1 MIKLLQRHF
10 IPVCLHFLMINLLQ
24 RHFIPVCLHFLMIN
38 LWWVPAD
45 DASEGL
51 SEARAGEIVDKQVH
65 GGTHVGEEL
74 GQSQQKVK
82 GAGEVSASSQSRFEH
97 RRHTQADDGDG
108 QQEELDGQSDE
119 HFGDADLLAGQI
131 GGRAA
136 PPANGVAEFEGGD
149 TGGYQHDHWAAH
161 CETKPVKHAVQSADH
176 GSVPEVV
183 IVNV

>member
-24 RHFIPVCLHFLMIN
+24 RHFIRVCLHFLMIN

-82 GAGEVSASSQSRFEH
+82 GAGEVSASSQSRFEY
-97 RRHTQADDGDG
+97 RRHT
-108 QQEELDGQSDE
+108 
-119 HFGDADLLAGQI
+119 
-131 GGRAA
+131 
-136 PPANGVAEFEGGD
+136 
-149 TGGYQHDHWAAH
+149 
-161 CETKPVKHAVQSADH
+161 
-176 GSVPEVV
+176 
-183 IVNV
+183 